1 MDVIWFW
8 NSPKINKAALE
19 RCFWLIIVWH
29 VLLPHAS
36 CFSDISSFFL
46 LSFFSLSLPPLL
58 SSVWII
64 ALAWYPALTHL
75 SYRKSP
81 CNLSSSRVFGKSEF
95 ESHLGQL
102 IRTLIACIDGRLW
115 CLRPCAATP
124 FILVRKCLEREL
136 YSLICDY
143 LVDRM
148 ERCYYQRHENS
159 QLDFQSVLGVVGVLV
174 YLLRCW
180 LAFCIGW

>member
-1 MDVIWFW
+1 MCSSHMQAVFQTFPP
-8 NSPKINKAALE
+8 S
-19 RCFWLIIVWH
+19 
-29 VLLPHAS
+29 
-36 CFSDISSFFL
+36 FSYLFFR
-46 LSFFSLSLPPLL
+46 SLCPPC
-58 SSVWII
+58 WAQFEII